1 MLPCKCVQFAF
12 RFMSLSPIPP
22 AQTSSQTSTPRPLR
36 VLLSVFLCLLAL
48 VLLLPILA
56 VLASTLQWNA
66 ESAQILREMT
76 STVLPDYALTTLLL
90 CVAVAVGVAVVGMAT
105 AAAVTLFDFAGRKTF
120 EWALLLPLAMP
131 AYVVA
136 YAYTDFLQFS
146 GPLQT
151 AIRAT
156 FGVEGRVFPEVR
168 SLGGAAWVFTFCLYP
183 YVYLLAR
190 TALADRATHL
200 MDAARLLGAPM
211 RRRVRE
217 IALPLAR
224 PAVAAG
230 VALALMETMADF
242 GVSSYFGIQTFTAGI
257 YKAWL
262 VLDNRIAAAQLATL
276 LLLVVVVLL
285 KLEHKAQKKMRFAVT
300 KGGHAASAPV
310 KSNAEVSRLSG
321 KRLVL
326 AWLVCGLPVLMGFI
340 LPLLFMLRPFL
351 ASLQSADAPP
361 PWSQFGQWAVNSVML
376 GGISAVIAV
385 GLALVLAFAVRTRSD
400 PLTRGVAQLAGVGYA
415 VPGAV
420 IVVGLLIPV
429 GFIQLKLPQAGVGYW
444 VTATVLGVVWAY
456 MVRFTGVALQS
467 VQSGY
472 AKIPTSFDDSARML
486 GVSGLGLMRRVHAPL
501 LKRSTAAA
509 ALLVF
514 VDVMKELPA
523 TLVLRPFN
531 SDTLA
536 VVAYQLARDE
546 RLGEAALPSLAL
558 VLVGLL
564 PVMMLSRTLRSR

>member
-1 MLPCKCVQFAF
+1 
-12 RFMSLSPIPP
+12 MSLSLTPP
-22 AQTSSQTSTPRPLR
+22 VQTASQPSTSQPLRVISR

-56 VLASTLQWNA
+56 VLASVLQWNG
-66 ESAQILREMT
+66 ESAQILREMS
-76 STVLPDYALTTLLL
+76 STVLPDYALTSLLL
-90 CVAVAVGVAVVGMAT
+90 CVSVAVGVAVVGMAT

-156 FGVEGRVFPEVR
+156 LGVEGRVFPEVR

-230 VALALMETMADF
+230 VALALMETLADF

-276 LLLVVVVLL
+276 LLLLVLLLL

-300 KGGHAASAPV
+300 KGGNAGGHAGSAPV
-310 KSNAEVSRLSG
+310 KSGARVSHLSG

-326 AWLVCGLPVLMGFI
+326 AWGVCGLPVLMGFV

-351 ASLQSADAPP
+351 ASLKSDDAPL
-361 PWSQFGQWAVNSVML
+361 PWAQFGQWAANSVML
-376 GGISAVIAV
+376 GGISAAMAV
-385 GLALVLAFAVRTRSD
+385 ALALVLAFAVRTRSD
-400 PLTRGVAQLAGVGYA
+400 ALTRGVAQLAGVGYA
-415 VPGAV
+415 IPGAV

-429 GFIQLKLPQAGVGYW
+429 GWVQLKLPQAGVGYW
-444 VTATVLGVVWAY
+444 VTATVLGIIWAY
-456 MVRFTGVALQS
+456 VVRFTGVALQS

-486 GVSGLGLMRRVHAPL
+486 GVSGLGLLRRVHAPL

-564 PVMMLSRTLRSR
+564 PVMLLSRTLRSR

>member
-1 MLPCKCVQFAF
+1 M
-12 RFMSLSPIPP
+12 
-22 AQTSSQTSTPRPLR
+22 
-36 VLLSVFLCLLAL
+36 SVFLCLLAL

-56 VLASTLQWNA
+56 VLASTLQWNS
-66 ESAQILREMT
+66 ESAQILREMS

-90 CVAVAVGVAVVGMAT
+90 CIAVAVGVAVVGMAT

-120 EWALLLPLAMP
+120 EWALLLPIAMP

-156 FGVEGRVFPEVR
+156 FNLEGRVFPEIR
-168 SLGGAAWVFTFCLYP
+168 SVWGAAWVFTFCLYP

-230 VALALMETMADF
+230 VALALMETLADF

-310 KSNAEVSRLSG
+310 KSSAEVIKLSG
-321 KRLVL
+321 KRMVF
-326 AWLVCGLPVLMGFI
+326 AWLVCGVPVLMGFI

-351 ASLQSADAPP
+351 ASLKSADAPP
-361 PWSQFGQWAVNSVML
+361 PWAQFGQWAANSLML
-376 GGISAVIAV
+376 GGISAVLAV
-385 GLALVLAFAVRTRSD
+385 ALALVLAFAVRTRPD
-400 PLTRGVAQLAGVGYA
+400 ALTRGVAQLAGVGYA

-444 VTATVLGVVWAY
+444 VTATILGVIWAY
-456 MVRFTGVALQS
+456 LVRFTGVALQS

-486 GVSGLGLMRRVHAPL
+486 GVSGLGLLKRVHLPL
-501 LKRSTAAA
+501 LTRSTAAA

>member
-1 MLPCKCVQFAF
+1 MTLSRTPPVQTAGQP
-12 RFMSLSPIPP
+12 S
-22 AQTSSQTSTPRPLR
+22 TSRPVRVISR

-56 VLASTLQWNA
+56 VLASVLQWNG
-66 ESAQILREMT
+66 ESAQILRAMS
-76 STVLPDYALTTLLL
+76 STVLPDYALTSLLL
-90 CVAVAVGVAVVGMAT
+90 CIAVAVGVAVVGVAT

-151 AIRAT
+151 ALRAT
-156 FGVEGRVFPEVR
+156 LGVEGRVFPEVR

-230 VALALMETMADF
+230 VALALMETLADF

-262 VLDNRIAAAQLATL
+262 VLDNRVAAAQLATL
-276 LLLVVVVLL
+276 LLLAVVLLL
-285 KLEHKAQKKMRFAVT
+285 KLEHRAQKKMRFAVT
-300 KGGHAASAPV
+300 KGGHAASSPV
-310 KSNAEVSRLSG
+310 KSGAKVSHLSG

-326 AWLVCGLPVLMGFI
+326 AWLVCGLPVLMGFV

-351 ASLQSADAPP
+351 ASLKSDDAPL
-361 PWSQFGQWAVNSVML
+361 PWAQFGQWAANSVML
-376 GGISAVIAV
+376 GGISAVMAV
-385 GLALVLAFAVRTRSD
+385 ALALVLSFAVRTRSD
-400 PLTRGVAQLAGVGYA
+400 ALTRGVAQLAGVGYA
-415 VPGAV
+415 IPGAV

-429 GFIQLKLPQAGVGYW
+429 GWIQLKLPQAGVGYW
-444 VTATVLGVVWAY
+444 VTATVLGVIWAY
-456 MVRFTGVALQS
+456 VVRFTGVALQS

-486 GVSGLGLMRRVHAPL
+486 GVSGLGLLKRVHLPL
-501 LKRSTAAA
+501 LTRTTAAA

-564 PVMMLSRTLRSR
+564 PVILLSRTLRSR

>member
-36 VLLSVFLCLLAL
+36 ALLSVFLCLLAL

>member
-105 AAAVTLFDFAGRKTF
+105 AAAVTLFDFSGRKTF
-120 EWALLLPLAMP
+120 EWALLLPIAMP